1 VTDSPLDP
9 EDAKLV
15 TLARAARAR
24 NETPEGAAVRDET
37 GRTYAATTVELPSL
51 RLSAIQV
58 AVAMAV
64 CGGAASLEAAAV
76 VTDASVLSTE
86 QVRLAGADLAV
97 VRDLGG
103 ANVPVH
109 LASLDG
115 ALHSTVRV
123 GGTGG

>member
-1 VTDSPLDP
+1 MTETILDP

-24 NETPEGAAVRDET
+24 NEAPEGAAVRDHT
-37 GRTYAATTVELPSL
+37 GRTYVATTVELPSL

-64 CGGAASLEAAAV
+64 CGGAERLEAAAV
-76 VTDASVLSTE
+76 VTDASALSVAD
-86 QVRLAGADLAV
+86 VRLAGADLAA

-103 ANVPVH
+103 QHAPVH
-109 LASLDG
+109 LASVDG
-115 ALHSTVRV
+115 TLHSTVRV
-123 GGTGG
+123 GG